1 MFEEMIVKY
10 IIEKAGT
17 YENLKEAVQNITD
30 YTLDNLLTALNSRT
44 EGNNFVNLWNMNC
57 PSEYD
62 IDEYNIEEG
71 IERAASAL
79 RDKEDEIDNLETI
92 INNIRYECDKAD

>member
-10 IIEKAGT
+10 IIEKAQG
-17 YENLKEAVQNITD
+17 YDNLKEAVQKVTE
-30 YTLDNLLTALNSRT
+30 YTLDNLLSALNSI
-44 EGNNFVNLWNMNC
+44 ECSNFVNLWNMNC

-62 IDEYNIEEG
+62 IDEYNIEES
-71 IERAASAL
+71 IERAAQAL

-92 INNIRYECDKAD
+92 ISNIRYECDKAD

>member
-1 MFEEMIVKY
+1 MFEEMVVKY
-10 IIEKAGT
+10 IIEKAGN

-30 YTLDNLLTALNSRT
+30 YTLDNLLTALNSRGT
-44 EGNNFVNLWNMNC
+44 DNFVNLWNMNC

-62 IDEYNIEEG
+62 IDEYDIEGG
-71 IERAASAL
+71 IERAAQAL